1 MARKLTPATP
11 GTDIQVVDKTP
22 PEMAAVEIAWREA
35 DAEAVARATEVAK
48 ELQYDEELSIGALED
63 GIRLYQRRAVE
74 DFLEL
79 GKRLLLLKE
88 LTPHGEFTQR
98 AAVLG
103 FAPHAAQRFMRAAA
117 KAAKSN
123 KLSLLAGKVKN
134 PSVFVELIALDDDTL
149 DEFADMDD
157 IESLTA
163 PEAKRRV
170 RELQAALNK
179 ATADHQGAVAS
190 ATAAAAEI
198 KRLQLTLPQREPDET
213 VRDMMRELAGRVRD
227 VQANTAALLD
237 GVQAIT
243 QHADEN
249 ELGCDEDVG
258 TYVLNAIR
266 PVIGLIADLRN
277 LRGIDAPARF
287 ALEILARPGAED

>member
-22 PEMAAVEIAWREA
+22 PEMAAVEIAWRAA
-35 DAEAVARATEVAK
+35 DAEAVARATGVAK
-48 ELQYDEELSIGALED
+48 ELQYDEELSFGALED
-63 GIRLYQRRAVE
+63 GFRLYQRSAVE

-88 LTPHGEFTQR
+88 LTPHGEFGQR
-98 AAVLG
+98 IERLG
-103 FAPHAAQRFMRAAA
+103 FSDRSARKFMQAAA
-117 KAAKSN
+117 KAAKSAN
-123 KLSLLAGKVKN
+123 LAVLSGRVKN

-149 DEFADMDD
+149 YEFADIDD
-157 IESLTA
+157 SESLTA

-170 RELQAALNK
+170 RELQSALNK